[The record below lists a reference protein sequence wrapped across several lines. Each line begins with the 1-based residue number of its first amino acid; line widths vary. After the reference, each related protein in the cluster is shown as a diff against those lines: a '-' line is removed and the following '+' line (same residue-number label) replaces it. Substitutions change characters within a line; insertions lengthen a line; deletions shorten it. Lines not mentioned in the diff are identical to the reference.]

1 MCDHIISTVFRAESC
16 KQLAACLFR
25 GKIWMQYLILFKSVT
40 FCYHLLSHNHRLND
54 RWWPFLH
61 FVHGQVIVVIP
72 LHQQVTTHRQVI
84 DVHLFKMFCFR
95 FSLADP
101 VGLLQEH
108 DIWRMIYLQPCAK
121 RRSIRYVEKVPFSS
135 LFCRFRSANYRKN
148 HCRAYPLR
156 EELHSLYFD
165 TQTSI
170 PAACREGSVLSSSH
184 ISGHVVASCQR
195 TIIRIV
201 AELLP

>member
-61 FVHGQVIVVIP
+61 FVHRQVIVVIP
-72 LHQQVTTHRQVI
+72 KHQQVTTHRQVI

-135 LFCRFRSANYRKN
+135 LFCRFRSANYHKN
-148 HCRAYPLR
+148 HCRAYPLGKSCTAYIATLR
-156 EELHSLYFD
+156 LRSLQHVEKVAFSPHPISQATLSLLVSELS
-165 TQTSI
+165 
-170 PAACREGSVLSSSH
+170 
-184 ISGHVVASCQR
+184 
-195 TIIRIV
+195 
-201 AELLP
+201 